1 MLREL
6 YSGLFNH
13 IEQLMKPTFLVY
25 NTHHVINE
33 DGNVD
38 IGFIIKEDIDIII
51 EILNKTD
58 VKKIIHGNKDMKF
71 AIPNEFNSEFK
82 DIVFFVILNEKKEYF
97 LKITK

>member
-25 NTHHVINE
+25 NPHHVSNE

-51 EILNKTD
+51 EILNK
-58 VKKIIHGNKDMKF
+58 
-71 AIPNEFNSEFK
+71 
-82 DIVFFVILNEKKEYF
+82 
-97 LKITK
+97 